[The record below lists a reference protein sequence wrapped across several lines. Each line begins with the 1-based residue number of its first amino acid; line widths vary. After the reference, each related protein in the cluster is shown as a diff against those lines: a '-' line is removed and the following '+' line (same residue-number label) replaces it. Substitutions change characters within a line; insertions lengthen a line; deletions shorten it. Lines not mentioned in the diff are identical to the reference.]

1 MNYSR
6 EHHDPFTANSWED
19 IFEFRGSKVAQQLSK
34 GAQEDTKSRGALE
47 DAMPACP
54 SLILCVHVPG
64 ARGEL
69 LVSLE

>member
-1 MNYSR
+1 M
-6 EHHDPFTANSWED
+6 
-19 IFEFRGSKVAQQLSK
+19 AQQLSK

-69 LVSLE
+69 LVSLESRSARACSRFFAGLSSVSTPLLN